1 MCGRISVGSSRT
13 PATAR
18 KHVWLSVT
26 AVVVACFA
34 YSIWRIYDLDC
45 AEKEA
50 VSLGLKW
57 KQAGPLYRIKKD
69 WRAAFQKDTWTFDVR
84 TIDVRDVAEF
94 QQNIR
99 LIHRLDPR
107 AIVIRDASALT
118 DLRAFA
124 DFSKVTWIT
133 LANCDN
139 LTDIASLTSLKKLSF
154 LQLNGCKKLGT
165 LNDLSRL
172 PALGELQLADNT
184 FISALTPLV
193 SLPNL
198 KRLLLVGFTAVT
210 SVDSLKKLQA
220 AEFIQLSGCSGIS
233 NDAFKDL
240 KAARPDTGI
249 VPS

>member
-1 MCGRISVGSSRT
+1 MCGRTFVGSSRKS
-13 PATAR
+13 AKVR

-34 YSIWRIYDLDC
+34 YSLWRIYDLDC
-45 AEKEA
+45 AEQEA
-50 VSLGLKW
+50 ISLGLKW

-69 WRAAFQKDTWTFDVR
+69 WRAAFRKDTWTFEVR
-84 TIDVRDVAEF
+84 TIVVRDVAEF
-94 QQNIR
+94 QLNVR
-99 LIHRLDPR
+99 LIRRLDPR

-118 DLRAFA
+118 DLRSFA
-124 DFSKVTWIT
+124 DFPKVTWIT

-139 LTDIASLTSLKKLSF
+139 LTDIAALASLKKLSF

-165 LNDLSRL
+165 LNELSRL
-172 PALGELQLADNT
+172 STVGELHLADNS
-184 FISALTPLV
+184 FISDLAPLA

-198 KRLLLVGFTAVT
+198 KRLLLFGFTAVT

-233 NDAFKDL
+233 NEALKDL

-249 VPS
+249 VPP